1 MQVFAQKLCI
11 DFVFGG
17 HCKGVIYYGD
27 VKKRVTLPLEEH
39 FHQYDD
45 FLRKILEEMRDY
57 LKRGKIPPIRKNQKC
72 SGCSMKD
79 LCMPSMKKINDV
91 RNEIE
96 KIERASI

>member
-27 VKKRVTLPLEEH
+27 VKKRVALPLQEH
-39 FHQYDD
+39 FQQYDD
-45 FLRKILEEMRDY
+45 FLRKTLEEMRDY
-57 LKRGKIPPIRKNQKC
+57 LEEGKIPPIRKNQKC